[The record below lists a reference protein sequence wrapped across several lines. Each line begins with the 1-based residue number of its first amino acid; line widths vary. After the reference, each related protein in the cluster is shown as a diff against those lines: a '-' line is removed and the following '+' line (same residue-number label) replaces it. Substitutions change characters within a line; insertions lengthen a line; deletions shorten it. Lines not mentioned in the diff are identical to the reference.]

1 LTKILIVEDDEVLNK
16 LVADWLLGSGYDVE
30 SAYDGKSAMDILRAG
45 SFDIVL
51 LDWDLP
57 EKSGLDILREFR
69 SRGGKARVI
78 MLTAK
83 NHISDKELG
92 LDLGADDYLTKPFA
106 IKELSARIRALL
118 RRPGEVISDVVV
130 AGDVQ
135 IELGKHRLT
144 KNGLEIHLQP
154 RDFSLL
160 EFLMR
165 YPNQIFSADVL
176 LSRVWSTDS
185 EASPDALRSSI
196 KRIRKA
202 LDEPGDNESKSII
215 KTIPRV
221 GYTLRVE

>member
-1 LTKILIVEDDEVLNK
+1 MTKILIIEDDEVLNK
-16 LVADWLLGSGYDVE
+16 LVGDWLLGAGYDVE
-30 SAYDGKSAMDILRAG
+30 SAFDGTTGMDILRAG
-45 SFDIVL
+45 SFDIIL

-69 SRGGKARVI
+69 SRGGKSRVI

-83 NHISDKELG
+83 NHLSDKELG

-106 IKELSARIRALL
+106 LKELAARIRAIL
-118 RRPGEVISDVVV
+118 RRPAEVINDVLV
-130 AGDVQ
+130 AGDIQ
-135 IELGKHRLT
+135 IDLGKHRLT
-144 KNGLEIHLQP
+144 KNGVDIHLQP

-176 LSRVWSTDS
+176 LSRVWSSDS
-185 EASPDALRSSI
+185 EASPDALRTSI

-202 LDEPGDNESKSII
+202 LDEQSNDESKSII
-215 KTIPRV
+215 KNIPRV
-221 GYTLRVE
+221 GYTLRVD

>member
-1 LTKILIVEDDEVLNK
+1 MTKILIVEDDEVLSK
-16 LVADWLLGSGYDVE
+16 LVGDWLLGAGYDVE
-30 SAYDGKSAMDILRAG
+30 TASDGITAIDILRAG
-45 SFDIVL
+45 SFDVVV

-57 EKSGLDILREFR
+57 GKSGLDVLREFR

-83 NHISDKELG
+83 SLLSDKELG

-118 RRPGEVISDVVV
+118 RRPAEVMTDVLV
-130 AGDVQ
+130 AGDIQ
-135 IELGKHRLT
+135 IDLGKHRLT
-144 KNGLEIHLQP
+144 KNGVEIHLQP

-165 YPNQIFSADVL
+165 YPNQIFSAEVL
-176 LSRVWSTDS
+176 LARVWSSDS
-185 EASPDALRSSI
+185 EASADALRTSV

-202 LDEPGDNESKSII
+202 LDEQNNDESKSII
-215 KTIPRV
+215 KTVPRV
-221 GYTLRVE
+221 GYTVRIE

>member
-1 LTKILIVEDDEVLNK
+1 MTKILIIEDDEVLNK
-16 LVADWLLGSGYDVE
+16 LVGDWLLGAGYDVE
-30 SAYDGKSAMDILRAG
+30 SAFDGTTGMDILRAG

-69 SRGGKARVI
+69 SRGGKSRVI

-83 NHISDKELG
+83 NHLSDKELG

-106 IKELSARIRALL
+106 LKELAARIRAIL
-118 RRPGEVISDVVV
+118 RRPAEVINDVLV
-130 AGDVQ
+130 AGDIQ
-135 IELGKHRLT
+135 IDLGKHRLT
-144 KNGLEIHLQP
+144 KNGVDIHLQP

-176 LSRVWSTDS
+176 LSRVWSSDS
-185 EASPDALRSSI
+185 EASPDALRTSI

-202 LDEPGDNESKSII
+202 LDEQGNDESKSII
-215 KTIPRV
+215 KNIPRV
-221 GYTLRVE
+221 GYTLRID